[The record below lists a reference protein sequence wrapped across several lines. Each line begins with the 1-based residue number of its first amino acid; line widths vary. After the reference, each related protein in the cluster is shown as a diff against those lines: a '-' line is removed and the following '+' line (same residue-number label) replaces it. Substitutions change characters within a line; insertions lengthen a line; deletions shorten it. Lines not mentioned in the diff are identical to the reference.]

1 MQCSKEKMTVGGN
14 AMFKRKD
21 DSRRSVVNVSKT
33 AEESSQGTKGIRG
46 TRIAKRN
53 KLTMT
58 IAVVVVIAVVTA
70 LVKENNFNQG
80 NASTSTNYDYQTDK
94 ANSFKDFKKEE
105 NSNFSKVN
113 SSIRY
118 KMSPYKLHFKPN
130 ELTANVSKQPDN
142 YPFTI
147 KSLTHKNNGL
157 FLCLEFK
164 DSGFIKDFQ
173 MKIKVNENS
182 QTVSQSLI
190 DCSNQIKLY
199 VPFSFSQEITAKGVT
214 VTLSNFYWKKTDVIT
229 MANIDY
235 EKGIANSD
243 YSQVKIKAKGNEG
256 NNNNGNATN
265 TDDNISNTDSVSTAA
280 NFSPDTYTV
289 KCKGVM
295 DLTLAKTS
303 YNSMHLKTNGNLGDL
318 AESLEDFALS
328 KASTK
333 YYLIFVSSHNQ
344 TDSNKFYLH
353 QEEDTILQS
362 NDKIEQVKICIE
374 KE

>member
-1 MQCSKEKMTVGGN
+1 
-14 AMFKRKD
+14 MFKRKD
-21 DSRRSVVNVSKT
+21 DSGRSVVNVSKI
-33 AEESSQGTKGIRG
+33 AEKSSQGTKGIRG

-58 IAVVVVIAVVTA
+58 IAVVVVIAVVVA
-70 LVKENNFNQG
+70 LVKENNFNQR
-80 NASTSTNYDYQTDK
+80 NASTNYDYQTDK

-130 ELTANVSKQPDN
+130 ELTADVSKQPDN

-214 VTLSNFYWKKTDVIT
+214 VTLSNFYWKKTDVVT

-235 EKGIANSD
+235 EKGIASSD
-243 YSQVKIKAKGNEG
+243 YSQVKIKAKGNNSSG
-256 NNNNGNATN
+256 NKGS
-265 TDDNISNTDSVSTAA
+265 DDSTESLSTAIS
-280 NFSPDTYTV
+280 FSPDTYTV

-303 YNSMHLKTNGNLGDL
+303 YNSIRLKTNGNLGDL

-344 TDSNKFYLH
+344 TNSNKFYLH

-362 NDKIEQVKICIE
+362 DDKIEQVKICIE

>member
-1 MQCSKEKMTVGGN
+1 
-14 AMFKRKD
+14 MFKRKD
-21 DSRRSVVNVSKT
+21 RKGISVVNVSKT
-33 AEESSQGTKGIRG
+33 AEDGSQGSKGIRG
-46 TRIAKRN
+46 TRITKRN
-53 KLTMT
+53 KLTVI
-58 IAVVVVIAVVTA
+58 IAVVVVLIVVVTLA
-70 LVKENNFNQG
+70 KANHFSQG
-80 NASTSTNYDYQTDK
+80 NASASTNYDYQTDK

-105 NSNFSKVN
+105 DSGFSKVN

-130 ELTANVSKQPDN
+130 ELTADVSGQPDN
-142 YPFTI
+142 YPFI
-147 KSLTHKNNGL
+147 VKSLTHKNNGL

-173 MKIKVNENS
+173 MRIKVNENS

-190 DCSNQIKLY
+190 DCSNQVKLY

-214 VTLSNFYWKKTDVIT
+214 VTLSNFYWKKTDVVN

-235 EKGIANSD
+235 EKGNASSD
-243 YSQVKIKAKGNEG
+243 YSQVKIKAKGN
-256 NNNNGNATN
+256 NSSSNNG
-265 TDDNISNTDSVSTAA
+265 SDSSTESLSTTT

-303 YNSMHLKTNGNLGDL
+303 YNSMRLKTNGNLGDL
-318 AESLEDFALS
+318 AESLEDLALS

-344 TDSNKFYLH
+344 TNSNKFYLH

-362 NDKIEQVKICIE
+362 DDKIEQVKICIE

>member
-1 MQCSKEKMTVGGN
+1 
-14 AMFKRKD
+14 MFKRKD
-21 DSRRSVVNVSKT
+21 DSGRSIVNVSKT
-33 AEESSQGTKGIRG
+33 ADEGNKGTKGIRG
-46 TRIAKRN
+46 ASIAKRN

-58 IAVVVVIAVVTA
+58 IAVVVVIAVIIA
-70 LVKENNFNQG
+70 LVKENSFNQG

-105 NSNFSKVN
+105 NSNFNKVN

-130 ELTANVSKQPDN
+130 ELTANVSGQPDN

-214 VTLSNFYWKKTDVIT
+214 VTLSNFYWKKIDVIT

-256 NNNNGNATN
+256 NSNNDNATITDNNANN
-265 TDDNISNTDSVSTAA
+265 TDGINTATS
-280 NFSPDTYTV
+280 FSPDTYTV

-303 YNSMHLKTNGNLGDL
+303 YNSMRLKTNGNLGDL
-318 AESLEDFALS
+318 AESLEDFALN

-333 YYLIFVSSHNQ
+333 YYLIFVSTHNQ

>member
-1 MQCSKEKMTVGGN
+1 
-14 AMFKRKD
+14 MFKRKD

-243 YSQVKIKAKGNEG
+243 YYQVKIKAKGNG
-256 NNNNGNATN
+256 SSNNNANTTN
-265 TDDNISNTDSVSTAA
+265 TNGSTESLSAATSVR
-280 NFSPDTYTV
+280 PDTYTV

-295 DLTLAKTS
+295 DLTLTKTS
-303 YNSMHLKTNGNLGDL
+303 YNSMRLKTNGNLGDL

>member
-1 MQCSKEKMTVGGN
+1 
-14 AMFKRKD
+14 MFKRKD
-21 DSRRSVVNVSKT
+21 DSGRSVVNVSKI
-33 AEESSQGTKGIRG
+33 AEKSSQGTKGIRG
-46 TRIAKRN
+46 TRVAKRN

-58 IAVVVVIAVVTA
+58 IAVVVVIAVVVA

-118 KMSPYKLHFKPN
+118 KMSPHKLHFKPN
-130 ELTANVSKQPDN
+130 ELTADVSGQPDN

-243 YSQVKIKAKGNEG
+243 YSQVKIKAKGNDSS
-256 NNNNGNATN
+256 NNDANTTN
-265 TDDNISNTDSVSTAA
+265 TNDSTERLSTAIS
-280 NFSPDTYTV
+280 FSPDTYTV

-295 DLTLAKTS
+295 DLTLTKTS
-303 YNSMHLKTNGNLGDL
+303 YNSMRLKTNGNLGDL

>member
-1 MQCSKEKMTVGGN
+1 
-14 AMFKRKD
+14 MFKRKD

-53 KLTMT
+53 KFTMT
-58 IAVVVVIAVVTA
+58 IAVVVVIAVVVA

-157 FLCLEFK
+157 FLCLEFR

-199 VPFSFSQEITAKGVT
+199 VPFSFSKEITAKGVT

-243 YSQVKIKAKGNEG
+243 YSQVKIKAKGNG
-256 NNNNGNATN
+256 SSNNDANTTN

>member
-1 MQCSKEKMTVGGN
+1 
-14 AMFKRKD
+14 MFKRKD

-70 LVKENNFNQG
+70 LVKENSFNQG

-243 YSQVKIKAKGNEG
+243 YSQVKIKAKGNDSS
-256 NNNNGNATN
+256 NNDANTTN
-265 TDDNISNTDSVSTAA
+265 TNDSTESLSTAIS
-280 NFSPDTYTV
+280 FSPDTYTV

>member
-1 MQCSKEKMTVGGN
+1 
-14 AMFKRKD
+14 MFKRKN
-21 DSRRSVVNVSKT
+21 DSGKNVVNVSKT

-53 KLTMT
+53 KFTMT
-58 IAVVVVIAVVTA
+58 IAVVVVIAVVVA

-214 VTLSNFYWKKTDVIT
+214 ATLSNFYWKKADVIT

-243 YSQVKIKAKGNEG
+243 YSQVKIKAKGNG
-256 NNNNGNATN
+256 SSNNDANTTN

>member
-1 MQCSKEKMTVGGN
+1 
-14 AMFKRKD
+14 MFKRKD

-214 VTLSNFYWKKTDVIT
+214 VTLSNFYWKKIDVIT

-243 YSQVKIKAKGNEG
+243 YSKVKIKAKGNG
-256 NNNNGNATN
+256 SSNNDANTTN
-265 TDDNISNTDSVSTAA
+265 TNGSTESLSAA
-280 NFSPDTYTV
+280 TSFSPDTYTV

>member
-1 MQCSKEKMTVGGN
+1 
-14 AMFKRKD
+14 MFKRKD
-21 DSRRSVVNVSKT
+21 DSGRSIVNVSKT

-58 IAVVVVIAVVTA
+58 IAVVVVIAVVVA
-70 LVKENNFNQG
+70 LVKENSFNQG
-80 NASTSTNYDYQTDK
+80 NASASTNYDYQTDK

-130 ELTANVSKQPDN
+130 ELTADVSEQPGN

-243 YSQVKIKAKGNEG
+243 YSEVKIKAKGNG
-256 NNNNGNATN
+256 SSNNNANTTN
-265 TDDNISNTDSVSTAA
+265 TNGSTESLSTATS
-280 NFSPDTYTV
+280 FSPDTYTV

-303 YNSMHLKTNGNLGDL
+303 YNSMRLKTNGNLGDL

-374 KE
+374 KER

>member
-1 MQCSKEKMTVGGN
+1 
-14 AMFKRKD
+14 MFKRKD
-21 DSRRSVVNVSKT
+21 DSGRSIVNISKT
-33 AEESSQGTKGIRG
+33 ADEGNKGIRG
-46 TRIAKRN
+46 ASIAKRN

-58 IAVVVVIAVVTA
+58 IAVVVVIAVIIA
-70 LVKENNFNQG
+70 LVKENSFNQG

-105 NSNFSKVN
+105 NSNFNKVN

-130 ELTANVSKQPDN
+130 ELTANVSGQPDN

-214 VTLSNFYWKKTDVIT
+214 VTLSNFYWKKADVIT
-229 MANIDY
+229 TANIDY

-256 NNNNGNATN
+256 NSNNDNATI
-265 TDDNISNTDSVSTAA
+265 TDNNVSNTDSISTAA

-303 YNSMHLKTNGNLGDL
+303 YNSMRLKTNDNLGDL

>member
-1 MQCSKEKMTVGGN
+1 
-14 AMFKRKD
+14 MFNRKD
-21 DSRRSVVNVSKT
+21 DSRRSGVNVSKT

-53 KLTMT
+53 KFTMT
-58 IAVVVVIAVVTA
+58 IAVVVVIAVVVA

-105 NSNFSKVN
+105 NSNFSNVN

-157 FLCLEFK
+157 FLCLEFR

-243 YSQVKIKAKGNEG
+243 YSQVKIKAKGNG
-256 NNNNGNATN
+256 SSNNDANTTN

-333 YYLIFVSSHNQ
+333 FYLIFVSSHNQ

>member
-1 MQCSKEKMTVGGN
+1 
-14 AMFKRKD
+14 MFKRKD

-53 KLTMT
+53 KFTMT
-58 IAVVVVIAVVTA
+58 IAVVVVIAVVVA

-157 FLCLEFK
+157 FLCLEFR

-243 YSQVKIKAKGNEG
+243 YSQVKIKAKGNG
-256 NNNNGNATN
+256 SSNNDAN
-265 TDDNISNTDSVSTAA
+265 TTNTDSVSTAA

>member
-1 MQCSKEKMTVGGN
+1 
-14 AMFKRKD
+14 MFKRKD
-21 DSRRSVVNVSKT
+21 DSGRSIVNISKT
-33 AEESSQGTKGIRG
+33 ADEGNKGTKGIRG
-46 TRIAKRN
+46 ASIAKRN

-58 IAVVVVIAVVTA
+58 IAVVVVIAVIIA
-70 LVKENNFNQG
+70 LVKENSFNQG

-105 NSNFSKVN
+105 NSNFNKVN

-130 ELTANVSKQPDN
+130 ELTANVSGQPDN

-214 VTLSNFYWKKTDVIT
+214 VTLSNFYWKKADVIT
-229 MANIDY
+229 TANIDY

-256 NNNNGNATN
+256 NSNNDNATI
-265 TDDNISNTDSVSTAA
+265 TDNNVSNTDSISTAA

-303 YNSMHLKTNGNLGDL
+303 YNSMRLKTNDNLGDL

>member
-1 MQCSKEKMTVGGN
+1 
-14 AMFKRKD
+14 MFKRKD
-21 DSRRSVVNVSKT
+21 DSGRSVANVSKT
-33 AEESSQGTKGIRG
+33 AEKGSQGTKGIRG

-58 IAVVVVIAVVTA
+58 IAVVVVIAVIVA

-105 NSNFSKVN
+105 NSNFNKVN

-214 VTLSNFYWKKTDVIT
+214 VTLSNFYWKKTDVII

-243 YSQVKIKAKGNEG
+243 YSQVKIKAKGNKG
-256 NNNNGNATN
+256 NSNNGNTTI
-265 TDDNISNTDSVSTAA
+265 TDDNANNNDSISTATS
-280 NFSPDTYTV
+280 FSPDTYTV

-295 DLTLAKTS
+295 DLTLTKTS

-318 AESLEDFALS
+318 AESLEDFALN

-333 YYLIFVSSHNQ
+333 YYLIFVSTHNQ

>member
-1 MQCSKEKMTVGGN
+1 
-14 AMFKRKD
+14 MFKRKD
-21 DSRRSVVNVSKT
+21 DSGRSVVNVSKT
-33 AEESSQGTKGIRG
+33 ADEGNKGTKGIRG

-58 IAVVVVIAVVTA
+58 IAVIVVIAVVVA

-130 ELTANVSKQPDN
+130 ELTANVNKQPDN

-214 VTLSNFYWKKTDVIT
+214 VILSNFYWKKTDVIT

-243 YSQVKIKAKGNEG
+243 YSQVKIKAKGNKG
-256 NNNNGNATN
+256 NSNNGNATITDNNANN
-265 TDDNISNTDSVSTAA
+265 TDGINTATS
-280 NFSPDTYTV
+280 FSPDTYTV

-295 DLTLAKTS
+295 DLTLTKTS
-303 YNSMHLKTNGNLGDL
+303 YNSMRLKTNDNLGDL

>member
-1 MQCSKEKMTVGGN
+1 
-14 AMFKRKD
+14 MFKRKD
-21 DSRRSVVNVSKT
+21 DSGRSIVNISKT
-33 AEESSQGTKGIRG
+33 ADEGNKGTKGIRG
-46 TRIAKRN
+46 ASIAKRN

-58 IAVVVVIAVVTA
+58 IAVVVVIAVIIA
-70 LVKENNFNQG
+70 LVKENSFNQG

-105 NSNFSKVN
+105 NSNFNKVN

-130 ELTANVSKQPDN
+130 ELTANVSGQPDN

-214 VTLSNFYWKKTDVIT
+214 VTLSNFYWKKADVIT
-229 MANIDY
+229 TANIDY

-243 YSQVKIKAKGNEG
+243 YSQVKIKTKGNEG
-256 NNNNGNATN
+256 NSNNDNATI
-265 TDDNISNTDSVSTAA
+265 TDNNVSNTDSISTAA

-303 YNSMHLKTNGNLGDL
+303 YNSMRLKTNDNLGDL

>member
-1 MQCSKEKMTVGGN
+1 
-14 AMFKRKD
+14 MFKRKD

-105 NSNFSKVN
+105 DSNFSKVN

-243 YSQVKIKAKGNEG
+243 YSQVKIKAKGNG
-256 NNNNGNATN
+256 SSNNNANTTN
-265 TDDNISNTDSVSTAA
+265 TNGSTESLSTATS
-280 NFSPDTYTV
+280 FSPDTYTV